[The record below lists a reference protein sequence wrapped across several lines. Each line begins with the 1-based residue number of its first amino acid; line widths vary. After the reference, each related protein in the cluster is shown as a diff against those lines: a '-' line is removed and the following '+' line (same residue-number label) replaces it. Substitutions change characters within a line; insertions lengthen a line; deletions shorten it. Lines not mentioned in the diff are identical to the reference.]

1 MNTCKKP
8 KKSIFKIAIISIC
21 LVISLVNIKPI
32 FAGSFSNKTLNS
44 NTIKV
49 VNDKN
54 FSFKQGNYEVKISIP
69 KIEGL
74 KDKDLE
80 NKLNNEFLQDGEKLY
95 SEFKNKMKKENNK
108 GHRYLNVSY
117 NVKNNSKNFL
127 SIEINKEEIEASSTV
142 TKKHYTIDKNR
153 EILLNLPI
161 FFKDSRYIRAI
172 SDNIKE
178 QMRNQIEK
186 DDTKSYFIDQGKDS
200 SIKDFE
206 SISKYQDFY
215 INKNGNLVISFDEY
229 EVAPGYMGAVEF
241 VIPNKVI
248 KKLR

>member
-1 MNTCKKP
+1 MNTCKKL
-8 KKSIFKIAIISIC
+8 KKSIFKITIVSIC
-21 LVISLVNIKPI
+21 LLISLVNIKPI
-32 FAGSFSNKTLNS
+32 FASSSNETLNN

-49 VNDKN
+49 VDAKN
-54 FSFKQGNYEVKISIP
+54 LNFKQGNYEVKISIP

-80 NKLNNEFLQDGEKLY
+80 NKLNNEFLQDGKKLY
-95 SEFKNKMKKENNK
+95 NQFKNEMKKENNK
-108 GHRYLNVSY
+108 GHRYLNASY
-117 NVKNNSKNFL
+117 NVKNNSKDFL
-127 SIEINKEEIEASSTV
+127 SIEMKKEEIEASSTV

-178 QMRNQIEK
+178 QMRNQIKK
-186 DDTKSYFIDQGKDS
+186 DNTKSYFIDQGKDS
-200 SIKDFE
+200 PVKDFE
-206 SISKYQDFY
+206 SINKYQDFY
-215 INKNGNLVISFDEY
+215 INKSGNLVISFDEY

-248 KKLR
+248 KNLR